1 MGLFDKF
8 KSVFKKE
15 DKKDIE
21 IYDQGLEKTRKEFV
35 NELNLLGIKYSKVS
49 VEYF

>member
-15 DKKDIE
+15 DKKAA
-21 IYDQGLEKTRKEFV
+21 EKVPKD
-35 NELNLLGIKYSKVS
+35 KKQAHKPDKKK
-49 VEYF
+49 